1 MTLIQNAPLLTCSL
15 VVGFGYLLG
24 CVNIFGF
31 RLRVAGVLFTGL
43 GVGAGQ
49 MQLVNLT
56 SLDYLDW
63 SFLCIRWD

>member
-15 VVGFGYLLG
+15 VVEFGYLLG